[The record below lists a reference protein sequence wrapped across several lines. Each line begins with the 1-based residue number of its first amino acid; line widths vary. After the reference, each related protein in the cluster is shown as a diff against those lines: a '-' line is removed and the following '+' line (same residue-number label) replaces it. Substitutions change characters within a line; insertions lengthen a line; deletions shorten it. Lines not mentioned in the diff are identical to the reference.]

1 MLEGKKL
8 NKILNLYQ
16 QESLLFIFYRNRRK
30 RQTFDDFSSN
40 LQFIDINSA
49 VTGSISPI
57 TMEPQCEDFS
67 APCDPKTPFRTLTG
81 HCNNLK
87 NPGLGRSLTTFARL
101 LPAVYEDG
109 ISLPRSTSVT
119 GQQLP
124 NPRTISSLI
133 HPDISN
139 LHTRYSLVTMQFAQF
154 LDHDLTM
161 TPIHKGFHESIPSC
175 R

>member
-1 MLEGKKL
+1 
-8 NKILNLYQ
+8 
-16 QESLLFIFYRNRRK
+16 
-30 RQTFDDFSSN
+30 
-40 LQFIDINSA
+40 
-49 VTGSISPI
+49 
-57 TMEPQCEDFS
+57 MEPQCEDFS
-67 APCDPKTPFRTLTG
+67 APCDTTTPFRTLTG

-87 NPGLGRSLTTFARL
+87 NPSLGRSLTTFARL

-119 GQQLP
+119 GQPLP
-124 NPRTISSLI
+124 NPRTISSLV

-139 LHTRYSLVTMQFAQF
+139 LHTRYSLITMQFAQF

-161 TPIHKGFHESIPSC
+161 TPIHKGFHESIPRC